1 MSVLEE
7 RIKAGIR
14 DIPDFPKDGIVFKD
28 ITPLLNNAELFG
40 DVIRHFADRYRDAG
54 VDHIVGIES
63 RGFIFG
69 APVAYELG
77 VGFSL
82 ARKPGKLPFESVGIE
97 YELEY
102 GTDRIEMHIDGV
114 DDHSHCVIL
123 DDVIATGGTAEAT
136 ARLVEECGGT
146 VHELGFLMELTFL
159 NGRDKLEG
167 WDVHCLASY

>member
-1 MSVLEE
+1 MSVLEQ

-82 ARKPGKLPFESVGIE
+82 ARKPGKLPHETVGVE

-102 GTDRIEMHIDGV
+102 GTDRIEMHVDGV
-114 DDHSHCVIL
+114 EDGSRCVIL
-123 DDVIATGGTAEAT
+123 DDLIATGGTAEAT
-136 ARLVEECGGT
+136 AQVVESCGGI
-146 VHELGFLMELTFL
+146 VHELGFLIELTFL
-159 NGRDKLEG
+159 NGRDRLG
-167 WDVHCLASY
+167 DWDVHCLAGF